1 MKIKVRNISQ
11 IKRVFG
17 FDKKQV
23 FELGVG
29 VTAGVEPNEE
39 SLKNIERFKTAGLI
53 AVEDAEAKQEVVE
66 AAPVIPERK
75 PHDPISDLKSDKKSY
90 ANKNESK
97 RKKDKNVELPAEPE
111 KIEASVDSPELVVDN
126 QN

>member
-17 FDKKQV
+17 FDRKQV

-29 VTAGVEPNEE
+29 VVAGVEPNEE
-39 SLKNIERFKTAGLI
+39 SLKNIERFKADGLI

-66 AAPVIPERK
+66 ASPVIPERK
-75 PHDPISDLKSDKKSY
+75 SHDPISDLKSEKKPY
-90 ANKNESK
+90 ANKNESR
-97 RKKDKNVELPAEPE
+97 RKKE
-111 KIEASVDSPELVVDN
+111 KVTESEKTEAFVDSSEAVVDN
-126 QN
+126 KN